1 MARFRPIWRGSRCT
15 PPASAARPTRGSGSA
30 KVAFSDAMMRSQ
42 ASAISKPPPIATP
55 LTAAMIGLSQSNREV
70 RPAKP
75 PLSQPRLPPAAC
87 HFRSLPA
94 QNALSPAPVTIATH
108 CSGSAEKS
116 SNTLLSSKCA
126 SICSALY
133 TSGRDS
139 VTIVIGPL
147 RVTLENFRSM
157 FAPVSIF
164 CGEEYWPRS

>member
-1 MARFRPIWRGSRCT
+1 
-15 PPASAARPTRGSGSA
+15 
-30 KVAFSDAMMRSQ
+30 MRSQ
-42 ASAISKPPPIATP
+42 ASAISKPPPMATP
-55 LTAAMIGLSQSNREV
+55 LTAAMIGLSQSKREV
-70 RPAKP
+70 SPAKP
-75 PLSQPRLPPAAC
+75 PVSQPRLPPAAC

-116 SNTLLSSKCA
+116 SNTLFSSKCA
-126 SICSALY
+126 SVCSALY

-157 FAPVSIF
+157 FAPVDFFLWRGIRGSNTSLPAPSDATQLRKGPARHKPNSIA
-164 CGEEYWPRS
+164 

>member
-1 MARFRPIWRGSRCT
+1 M
-15 PPASAARPTRGSGSA
+15 
-30 KVAFSDAMMRSQ
+30 
-42 ASAISKPPPIATP
+42 IA
-55 LTAAMIGLSQSNREV
+55 LSQSTREV
-70 RPAKP
+70 SPANP
-75 PLSQPRLPPAAC
+75 PLSQPRFPPAAC

-133 TSGRDS
+133 TSGRDN

-147 RVTLENFRSM
+147 RVTFENFRSM
-157 FAPVSIF
+157 FAPVVFSAARNSRPAPPVRCHPITQLPCASQALF
-164 CGEEYWPRS
+164 PCLTKPALGTLIDPSKRP

>member
-1 MARFRPIWRGSRCT
+1 
-15 PPASAARPTRGSGSA
+15 
-30 KVAFSDAMMRSQ
+30 
-42 ASAISKPPPIATP
+42 
-55 LTAAMIGLSQSNREV
+55 
-70 RPAKP
+70 
-75 PLSQPRLPPAAC
+75 
-87 HFRSLPA
+87 LPA

-139 VTIVIGPL
+139 VMIVIGPL

-157 FAPVSIF
+157 FAPILFF
-164 CGEEYWPRS
+164 CGEEYCADTSAPPSDAIQLRKRAARAQAIFRCLTWAGLPP